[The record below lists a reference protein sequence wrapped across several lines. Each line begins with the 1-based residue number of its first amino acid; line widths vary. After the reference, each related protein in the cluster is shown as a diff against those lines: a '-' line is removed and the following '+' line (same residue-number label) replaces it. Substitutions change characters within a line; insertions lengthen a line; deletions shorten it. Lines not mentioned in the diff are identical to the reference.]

1 VGEDGSHPLPT
12 PRFLAPTAY
21 NAPPPTPALHPA
33 RSPPPALHAR
43 PCAVFCYWAPVR
55 TELLDYDLPED
66 LIAKRPLAERD
77 ASRLLVLDRG
87 VIEHRL
93 IRDLPALLPEGA
105 LLVVNDTRVRRAR
118 VFGVRRASGGKVE
131 LLMLGRRAELEQTG
145 GREVWEALGR
155 ASKPLRVGVVID
167 AGRLGCEVLERRDDG
182 TLLLAVTSPQAVEDV
197 LAVDGRVPI
206 PPYLGRED
214 DADDVARYQT
224 VYAERVGSVAAPT
237 AGLHLTPGLLQ
248 AARSRGVELGR
259 LELEVGLGT
268 FRPVVVD
275 DLSEHVMH
283 EERFRVEPA
292 LSAQIAAARA
302 RGCPV
307 VAVGTTVVRALESAA
322 DPERA
327 GHARAQSAA
336 TRLLIQP
343 GYAFQIVDALLTN
356 FHQPKSTLLALVA
369 AFAGESAMRAAYQ
382 AALSERYRFLSF
394 GDAMWLPRRAS

>member
-1 VGEDGSHPLPT
+1 M
-12 PRFLAPTAY
+12 A
-21 NAPPPTPALHPA
+21 A
-33 RSPPPALHAR
+33 RL
-43 PCAVFCYWAPVR
+43 R
-55 TELLDYDLPED
+55 TDLLDYDLPEE

-87 VIEHRL
+87 EIEHRR
-93 IRDLPALLPEGA
+93 IRDLPELLPEGA

-131 LLMLGRRAELEQTG
+131 LLMLGRRVELEPPD

-155 ASKPLRVGVVID
+155 SSKPLRAGVLID
-167 AGRLGCEVLERRDDG
+167 AGKLACEVLERRNDG

-214 DADDVARYQT
+214 DADDIARYQT
-224 VYAERVGSVAAPT
+224 VYADRVGSVAAPT
-237 AGLHLTPGLLQ
+237 AGLHLTPELLQ
-248 AARSRGVELGR
+248 RAGARGVELGR

-275 DLSEHVMH
+275 DLTEHVMH
-283 EERFRVEPA
+283 EERFRVDPA
-292 LSAQIAAARA
+292 LCGQIAAARA
-302 RGCPV
+302 RGAPV

-322 DPERA
+322 DP
-327 GHARAQSAA
+327 ARPGLIIAQRAA

-343 GYAFQIVDALLTN
+343 GYAFRIVDALLTN

-369 AFAGESAMRAAYQ
+369 AFAGQSAMRGAYQ

>member
-1 VGEDGSHPLPT
+1 L
-12 PRFLAPTAY
+12 
-21 NAPPPTPALHPA
+21 
-33 RSPPPALHAR
+33 
-43 PCAVFCYWAPVR
+43 R
-55 TELLDYDLPED
+55 TDLLDYDLPDE
-66 LIAKRPLAERD
+66 LIARRPLAERD

-87 VIEHRL
+87 VIEHRR
-93 IRDLPALLPEGA
+93 IRELPELLPEGA

-118 VFGVRRASGGKVE
+118 VFGARRVSGGKVE
-131 LLMLGRRAELEQTG
+131 LLMLGRRAELEQPD

-155 ASKPLRVGVVID
+155 ASKPLRAGVMID
-167 AGRLGCEVLERRDDG
+167 AGRLACEVLERRDDG
-182 TLLLAVTSPQAVEDV
+182 TLLVAVTSPQAVEDV

-214 DADDVARYQT
+214 DADDLARYQT
-224 VYAERVGSVAAPT
+224 VYADRVGSVAAPT
-237 AGLHLTPGLLQ
+237 AGLHLTPELLER
-248 AARSRGVELGR
+248 ARARGVELGR

-283 EERFRVEPA
+283 EERFRVDPA
-292 LSAQIAAARA
+292 LCAQIAGARA
-302 RGCPV
+302 RGGPI

-322 DPERA
+322 DPA
-327 GHARAQSAA
+327 QPGLVIAQSAA

-343 GYAFQIVDALLTN
+343 GYAFRIVDALLTN

-369 AFAGESAMRAAYQ
+369 AFAGERAMRGAYQ